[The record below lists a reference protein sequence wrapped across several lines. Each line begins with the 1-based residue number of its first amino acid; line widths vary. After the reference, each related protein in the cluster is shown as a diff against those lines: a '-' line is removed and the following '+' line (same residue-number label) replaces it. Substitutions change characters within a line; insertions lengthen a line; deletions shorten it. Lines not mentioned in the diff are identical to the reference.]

1 MEIVRLTSASLYE
14 TVNKML
20 PMDPKRP
27 IRMSRIKS
35 IFVGINQPPKGSVAN
50 PNNPLTK
57 VKKHAIFQ
65 TLSPHKVSFLMSI
78 QTIANPTQKMMGQ
91 I

>member
-20 PMDPKRP
+20 AMDPKRP

-35 IFVGINQPPKGSVAN
+35 IFVGINQPPKGSVTN
-50 PNNPLTK
+50 QNNPLTK

-65 TLSPHKVSFLMSI
+65 TLSPRKVSFRI
-78 QTIANPTQKMMGQ
+78 KITTPANPKQNIMGK